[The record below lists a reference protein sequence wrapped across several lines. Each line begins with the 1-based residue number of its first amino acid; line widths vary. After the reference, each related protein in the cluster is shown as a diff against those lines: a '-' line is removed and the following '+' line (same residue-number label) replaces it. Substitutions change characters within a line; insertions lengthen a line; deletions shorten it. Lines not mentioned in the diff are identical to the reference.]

1 MAERV
6 HPSEFIQD
14 ELDARGWSLD
24 ELAVRMGGSAPHNRL
39 ALDLYMEVGAGEK
52 DLRLG
57 MDMAAQLAAAF
68 ETSAELW
75 LNLERQWLSPRI
87 THGTM
92 TSETTTPSTALS
104 PARNAAGRL
113 GRYCS
118 KAGSEECDWEC
129 PYSR

>member
-75 LNLERQWLSPRI
+75 LNLERQWLS
-87 THGTM
+87 
-92 TSETTTPSTALS
+92 L
-104 PARNAAGRL
+104 
-113 GRYCS
+113 
-118 KAGSEECDWEC
+118 
-129 PYSR
+129 

>member
-1 MAERV
+1 MPEPQER
-6 HPSEFIQD
+6 
-14 ELDARGWSLD
+14 
-24 ELAVRMGGSAPHNRL
+24 
-39 ALDLYMEVGAGEK
+39 
-52 DLRLG
+52 G
-57 MDMAAQLAAAF
+57 M
-68 ETSAELW
+68 
-75 LNLERQWLSPRI
+75 SPRI